1 MTTFPKVPLGSLVKI
16 VRGISYKSSE
26 LADSDKGVPMVNL
39 RNVGKGGGFRE
50 DGLKYYT
57 GEFKSTQVLNPGD
70 LILANTDLSKA
81 KDVLGSPFLVPAS
94 ISGAVLSLDLSKLVP
109 DESVIDKRFLNYFL
123 QSPEA
128 REFMKTHGQG
138 ITVMHLRMTALPGL
152 QVPVPPL
159 DEQRSIVETLDN
171 HLSRLDKALVECSNA
186 RSSLTLFERAIIHEA
201 FSSEA
206 VDSEMVDFKHFFN
219 VLQPKFEGYKQKDY
233 LAEGKLPIIDQGNAL
248 IGGYVDEMT
257 RRIETQ
263 RPLVIFGDHTRC
275 VKFVDFSF
283 AIGADGTKMLEPA
296 ENVEPRF
303 AYWQLRGT
311 KLRNRGYARHMGE
324 LRQARFWLPQASTQ
338 KEITQKVEQAFESSN
353 QLRAHLEAQE
363 SAVDLMRR
371 SILHAAFSGKMK
383 GLKSNG

>member
-1 MTTFPKVPLGSLVKI
+1 MTRPKHWSTSTMGQIGKYLNGRAFKEADWKTSGRPIIRIQNLTGSGKSFNYFQGEVEPRYLVKAGDLLFSWAATLGTYI
-16 VRGISYKSSE
+16 W
-26 LADSDKGVPMVNL
+26 
-39 RNVGKGGGFRE
+39 
-50 DGLKYYT
+50 DGP
-57 GEFKSTQVLNPGD
+57 EAVLNQHIFKVESNINPKFHRY
-70 LILANTDLSKA
+70 LLEY
-81 KDVLGSPFLVPAS
+81 S
-94 ISGAVLSLDLSKLVP
+94 IQ
-109 DESVIDKRFLNYFL
+109 EM
-123 QSPEA
+123 QS
-128 REFMKTHGQG
+128 KTHGSG
-138 ITVMHLRMTALPGL
+138 MVHITKSEFDKIEVA
-152 QVPVPPL
+152 VPPL
-159 DEQRSIVETLDN
+159 DEQRRIVETLDD
-171 HLSRLDKALVECSNA
+171 HLSRLDKALAECSNA
-186 RSSLTLFERAIIHEA
+186 RSSLTLFEGAIIHEA

-248 IGGYVDEMT
+248 IGGYVNEMT